1 MCNCCNDILYMK
13 RSTLVVY
20 IVASSSLLFFNFLFT
35 LLSLFWKQTI
45 SFSNH
50 YTNIFYN
57 YIFFKSSHTFSTLPR
72 FYIIITLPIY
82 ININT
87 IFLIFYTLIYQEI
100 KIEEKKDED
109 VNREAVAV
117 RMQLKHRTKIV
128 NILSDTLTKLNDVY
142 SVAKKF
148 DR

>member
-1 MCNCCNDILYMK
+1 MPH
-13 RSTLVVY
+13 
-20 IVASSSLLFFNFLFT
+20 LLFQIITHFLF
-35 LLSLFWKQTI
+35 
-45 SFSNH
+45 
-50 YTNIFYN
+50 
-57 YIFFKSSHTFSTLPR
+57 
-72 FYIIITLPIY
+72 IITLPY
-82 ININT
+82 YHSTYTYQCINY
-87 IFLIFYTLIYQEI
+87 IFLFFFTLNTQEI

-148 DR
+148 DRYKKQQQQKTLCTLKTKTNF